1 MERSPQHGRTSNPY
15 SSTLSKNRRSGY
27 EPSDTLSM
35 KNCLICETD
44 WRVQKEVHDGSGN
57 VFKLAAPV
65 ECKGIVGSD
74 DRHYLLDLMRVTP
87 RDANY
92 TGPGSRFC
100 ILRPEL
106 ITAFCQAKATERSKT
121 KSTSQ
126 GDAHIA
132 SNSPNVDGEIQK
144 HEKANNFSLLIP

>member
-1 MERSPQHGRTSNPY
+1 
-15 SSTLSKNRRSGY
+15 
-27 EPSDTLSM
+27 
-35 KNCLICETD
+35 
-44 WRVQKEVHDGSGN
+44 
-57 VFKLAAPV
+57 
-65 ECKGIVGSD
+65 
-74 DRHYLLDLMRVTP
+74 MRVTP

-92 TGPGSRFC
+92 IGPGSRFC

-132 SNSPNVDGEIQK
+132 SNSPNVDGEIQINGFRLPTK
-144 HEKANNFSLLIP
+144 VLGLGDIEGKG